1 MKKFY
6 MILAAVAAFT
16 LTAQAQTS
24 GIINVGDISSANP
37 YNGSYFDMAP
47 TNFYLAHTGAQ
58 MLFTPDLLAD
68 LDGKQNVK
76 IKSLKFTFMSESF
89 ETIERNVLIY
99 LQESDATEFAVENN
113 IKQFFPLETL
123 VGEDALSIDLVDA
136 YGDDCVLEYNV
147 DFAFTPGKTLIVT
160 MVYDAEDDDNCTM
173 GSDYA
178 PFYTSG
184 IGGKAMTYTNNWTSF
199 VDYAMG
205 SDFPDATAS
214 LGCGTNVELPVTEL
228 GYTYERMLG
237 DVNGD
242 GYINIS
248 DVTTLIDMLLGAE
261 VGYPVNADVLV
272 DDAINIADVTAL
284 IDILLAGD

>member
-123 VGEDALSIDLVDA
+123 VGEDALSIDLIDT

-184 IGGKAMTYTNNWTSF
+184 IRGKCMTYTNNTVSF
-199 VDYAMG
+199 TDYALG
-205 SDFPDATAS
+205 NDFPDATVM
-214 LGCGTNVELPVTEL
+214 LGCGTNVELPVTGI
-228 GYTYERMLG
+228 GYTYEEQT
-237 DVNGD
+237 
-242 GYINIS
+242 
-248 DVTTLIDMLLGAE
+248 VTGIDDLTVKPAT
-261 VGYPVNADVLV
+261 A
-272 DDAINIADVTAL
+272 DDAYYNLQGQRMNSANL
-284 IDILLAGD
+284 PAGIYIHQGKKVIVK

>member
-16 LTAQAQTS
+16 LSAQAQSS

-89 ETIERNVLIY
+89 ETIERNVKIY
-99 LQESDATEFAVENN
+99 MQESDATEFAVVDNK
-113 IKQFFPLETL
+113 KQFFELGTL
-123 VGEDALSIDLVDA
+123 VGEDALEIDLVEN
-136 YGDDCVLEYNV
+136 YGDDCELEYNM
-147 DFAFTPGKTLIVT
+147 DFAYTPGKTLIVT
-160 MVYDAEDDDNCTM
+160 MVYDALDDDNCTS

-184 IGGKAMTYTNNWTSF
+184 IRGKCMTYTNNSVSF
-199 VDYAMG
+199 TDFAQGY
-205 SDFPDATAS
+205 DFPDATVM
-214 LGCGTNVELPVTEL
+214 LGCGTNVELPVTEI
-228 GYTYERMLG
+228 GYTYENTPTGVTEIAQGKTVAGVRYF
-237 DVNGD
+237 NID
-242 GYINIS
+242 GKEMMQPQGLTIA
-248 DVTTLIDMLLGAE
+248 VTTYSDGTSKTEKIMK
-261 VGYPVNADVLV
+261 
-272 DDAINIADVTAL
+272 
-284 IDILLAGD
+284 

>member
-184 IGGKAMTYTNNWTSF
+184 IRGKCMTYTNNTVSF
-199 VDYAMG
+199 TDYALG
-205 SDFPDATAS
+205 NDFPDATAM
-214 LGCGTNVELPVTEL
+214 LGCGTNVELPVTEI
-228 GYTYERMLG
+228 GYTYEEQT
-237 DVNGD
+237 
-242 GYINIS
+242 
-248 DVTTLIDMLLGAE
+248 VTGIDDLTVKPAT
-261 VGYPVNADVLV
+261 A
-272 DDAINIADVTAL
+272 DDAYYNLQGQRMNSANL
-284 IDILLAGD
+284 PAGIYIHQGKKVIVK

>member
-76 IKSLKFTFMSESF
+76 IKSLKFTFMCESF

-123 VGEDALSIDLVDA
+123 AGEDALSIDLIDS
-136 YGDDCVLEYNV
+136 YGDDCELEYNV

-184 IGGKAMTYTNNWTSF
+184 IRGKCMTYTNNTVSF
-199 VDYAMG
+199 TDYALG
-205 SDFPDATAS
+205 NDFPDATVM
-214 LGCGTNVELPVTEL
+214 LGCGTNVELPVTEI
-228 GYTYERMLG
+228 GYTYEEQTVTGIDDLTVKPATADDTYYNLQGQRMNSANLPAG
-237 DVNGD
+237 I
-242 GYINIS
+242 YIHQGKKVI
-248 DVTTLIDMLLGAE
+248 VK
-261 VGYPVNADVLV
+261 
-272 DDAINIADVTAL
+272 
-284 IDILLAGD
+284 